1 MSIEIEVLNGEH
13 SRPQAE
19 TLFRQMEPH
28 DAQRREKG
36 NENEPG
42 WAHITWADPDL
53 RVMVDDPDSG
63 LVCHAGIFFRTVT
76 WNGQK
81 VHVGGV
87 GQVATHPGHRRRGYA
102 SIALEAAVQTMRHHD
117 AAQFAVLFCESHNFA
132 FYQSR
137 GWHPFT
143 GTVYAEQPAGKI
155 RFEAMA
161 PFVLDLKRRAPT
173 LGTLDMCGLP
183 W

>member
-1 MSIEIEVLNGEH
+1 MSIEIEVVNGAQF
-13 SRPQAE
+13 RQQAE
-19 TLFRQMEPH
+19 TLFQQMEPH
-28 DAQRREKG
+28 DAQASERG
-36 NENEPG
+36 NEPG
-42 WAHITWADPDL
+42 WARVTWADPDL
-53 RVMVDDPDSG
+53 RVMIEDLDSG

-87 GQVATHPGHRRRGYA
+87 GQVATHPDCRRRGYA
-102 SIALEAAVQTMRHHD
+102 SVALEASVQTMRHHD
-117 AAQFAVLFCESHNFA
+117 AAQFAILFCEPHNFE

-137 GWHPFT
+137 GWHAFT
-143 GTVYAEQPAGKI
+143 GTVFADQPNGKT

-173 LGTLDMCGLP
+173 LGTLDLCGLP